1 MKSHWSKLF
10 FPIFFVIILFMALVK
25 YISFHTTFWDLGWQD
40 YIVYNI
46 IPGQSWQFLFRGH
59 AHIFSLFYSF
69 LYKFLPSPV
78 LLITCQALAIVGAG
92 LLVSGRWTVDG
103 GQSLDGERWT
113 VDGGQKPNRL
123 QTILII
129 LYLLYFPVW
138 YNCLFDFHFEHL
150 FVLFCAIFYWLV
162 IGQWSVDGGQ
172 NNRRQTTDY
181 RLPSKMLVFLICL
194 LCCLVKEVFALSAI
208 MMGVYVIIRR
218 RWLVCGSLIVVFS
231 LLYFIFIEC
240 YAVPYFTVG
249 KEAPA
254 IWHNAFGYLGSNMKE
269 VFLNLLT
276 HPWLLITETLSDW
289 RKLLYIIAI
298 FGPFL
303 FIPLLAPLELLPAL
317 PQLFI
322 SLLSHKDN
330 FYALSSQYTAGLIV
344 SVFVAFI
351 KGLPRAGRLWTV
363 VKDLDSGQS
372 SIVSGQRFG
381 KWSMDGRQK
390 KIDYQPQTIEKKEG
404 VKNGEEQVR
413 ESGGMAVGNGVSKRY
428 IPNFKIFPQR
438 GDVWNNFSVKACS
451 NIYSFKYCRGFWQRI
466 RQSFFTISLPSKRE
480 FNGTKDIDFNLQGDC
495 NITTREGEKFNKRN
509 RHITPKTELPY
520 NLSPTID
527 HRLPT
532 TDYRLPTTN
541 YQLLTII
548 LLVSIFFHI
557 LLSPSPISR
566 IFWFELVPQYH
577 YTAYIPTKRDA
588 MIKEAIKKYIPD
600 DFNVSVSTQ
609 NSVNCAHLAHR
620 RYYFCFP
627 KGVTEPAKVP
637 DFSNKSLIDL
647 WTVIKDL
654 VSGQWTVDKNLDSGQ
669 KFGQLSVVSG
679 QWTKEK
685 RLPTTDYRLIYAD
698 YVVLDLKR
706 QWFVND
712 RGCDLW
718 RNGQCHDPAFSQK
731 FLKLVEETKKR
742 YDLVYEKDGFMIL
755 RRTISVLDKL
765 NPI

>member
-1 MKSHWSKLF
+1 MTVLKYLYFHSSF
-10 FPIFFVIILFMALVK
+10 F
-25 YISFHTTFWDLGWQD
+25 DLGIFD
-40 YIVYNI
+40 HLSYIFSKNI
-46 IPGQSWQFLFRGH
+46 HYKPPFHVH
-59 AHIFSLFYSF
+59 AHIFSLLYGF

-92 LLVSGRWTVDG
+92 FLVSGRWTVVG
-103 GQSLDGERWT
+103 GQSLVSGQWS
-113 VDGGQKPNRL
+113 VDSRQKPNRLQTTDYRLQTNNRL

-129 LYLLYFPVW
+129 LYFLYFPVW

-162 IGQWSVDGGQ
+162 IGQWTVDGGQ
-172 NNRRQTTDY
+172 KPNRLQTTDY
-181 RLPSKMLVFLICL
+181 RLPSKTLVFLICV

-208 MMGVYVIIRR
+208 MMGVYVIVRR
-218 RWLVCGSLIVVFS
+218 RWFVCGLLIVLFS
-231 LLYFIFIEC
+231 CLYFIFVEC
-240 YAVPYFTVG
+240 YAIPYFTAG

-254 IWHNAFGYLGSNMKE
+254 IWHSAFGYLGSNMKE
-269 VFLNLLT
+269 VFLTLLT

-303 FIPLLAPLELLPAL
+303 FIPFLSPLELLPAL
-317 PQLFI
+317 PQFFI
-322 SLLSHKDN
+322 SLLSHN
-330 FYALSSQYTAGLIV
+330 PNHYALSSQYTAGLIV
-344 SVFVAFI
+344 PVFVAFI

-363 VKDLDSGQS
+363 VKDLDSCQRFGQLS
-372 SIVSGQRFG
+372 VVSGQKFG
-381 KWSMDGRQK
+381 QWSMDARQK

-404 VKNGEEQVR
+404 VKNGEEQA
-413 ESGGMAVGNGVSKRY
+413 GGMAVGNGVSKRY
-428 IPNFKIFPQR
+428 IANFKIFPQR
-438 GDVWNNFSVKACS
+438 GDVWNNFSVQACS

-480 FNGTKDIDFNLQGDC
+480 FNGSKDIDFNLQGDC
-495 NITTREGEKFNKRN
+495 NITTREDEKFNKRN
-509 RHITPKTELPY
+509 RHITPKIKLPY
-520 NLSPTID
+520 NLSSTID
-527 HRLPT
+527 HP
-532 TDYRLPTTN
+532 LPTTN

-588 MIKEAIKKYIPD
+588 MIKEAIKEYIPD

-627 KGVTEPAKVP
+627 KGATEPAKVP
-637 DFSNKSLIDL
+637 DFSNKSLIGL

-654 VSGQWTVDKNLDSGQ
+654 
-669 KFGQLSVVSG
+669 VSG

-718 RNGQCHDPAFSQK
+718 RNGQCHNPAFSQE

-742 YDLVYEKDGFMIL
+742 YDLIYEKDGFMIL
-755 RRTISVLDKL
+755 KRR
-765 NPI
+765 

>member
-1 MKSHWSKLF
+1 MSKLSVLCL
-10 FPIFFVIILFMALVK
+10 IFFFVFLFGSLFK
-25 YISFHTTFWDLGWQD
+25 YLSFHTNFFDLGFYNWII
-40 YIVYNI
+40 YIFATDFPI
-46 IPGQSWQFLFRGH
+46 KFLFVPH
-59 AHIFSLFYSF
+59 AHIFSLLYGF

-78 LLITCQALAIVGAG
+78 LLITSQALAIVGAG

-103 GQSLDGERWT
+103 GQSLVGGRWT
-113 VDGGQKPNRL
+113 MDGGQKPNRLQTTEYRL

-162 IGQWSVDGGQ
+162 IGQWTVDGVWSVVSGQ
-172 NNRRQTTDY
+172 WTKEKRLPTTDHRLPTKIIKTTDY
-181 RLPSKMLVFLICL
+181 RLPSKTLVFLICL

-344 SVFVAFI
+344 PVFVAFI
-351 KGLPRAGRLWTV
+351 
-363 VKDLDSGQS
+363 
-372 SIVSGQRFG
+372 
-381 KWSMDGRQK
+381 
-390 KIDYQPQTIEKKEG
+390 YG
-404 VKNGEEQVR
+404 VKRLERLNVITLKWI
-413 ESGGMAVGNGVSKRY
+413 S
-428 IPNFKIFPQR
+428 IF
-438 GDVWNNFSVKACS
+438 VILS
-451 NIYSFKYCRGFWQRI
+451 
-466 RQSFFTISLPSKRE
+466 SL
-480 FNGTKDIDFNLQGDC
+480 
-495 NITTREGEKFNKRN
+495 
-509 RHITPKTELPY
+509 
-520 NLSPTID
+520 
-527 HRLPT
+527 
-532 TDYRLPTTN
+532 
-541 YQLLTII
+541 
-548 LLVSIFFHI
+548 FFHI

-637 DFSNKSLIDL
+637 DFSNKSLIGL

-654 VSGQWTVDKNLDSGQ
+654 VSGQWTVDKR
-669 KFGQLSVVSG
+669 
-679 QWTKEK
+679 K
-685 RLPTTDYRLIYAD
+685 RLPTKIIKTTEYRLIWAD

-706 QWFVND
+706 QWFIND
-712 RGCDLW
+712 RGCNRW
-718 RNGQCHDPAFSQK
+718 RGGQCHDPAFSQK

-742 YDLVYEKDGFMIL
+742 YDLIYEKDGFMIF